1 MSLMMKA
8 VAPAVSA
15 LALVF
20 AVGTTNAE
28 DAKGIAPKGPT
39 AQEQG
44 QEQQGAVECYQTGD
58 LEAGLK
64 RQFNMVAKE
73 KGDHPDFRLQI
84 YANDTGGWML
94 AGEFKD
100 NSKVRGA
107 TPDMKV
113 SCLLDANAEGGGY
126 PDEVK
131 QKPWYQEF
139 FKAAPAP

>member
-1 MSLMMKA
+1 MSLIMKA

-20 AVGTTNAE
+20 MVGATNAE
-28 DAKGIAPKGPT
+28 DAKSIAPKGPI
-39 AQEQG
+39 A
-44 QEQQGAVECYQTGD
+44 QEQQGAVECYLTGD

-64 RQFNMVAKE
+64 KQFNMVVKE

-94 AGEFKD
+94 AGELKD
-100 NSKVRGA
+100 TSKVQGA

-113 SCLLDANAEGGGY
+113 SCLLDANTEGGGY
-126 PDEVK
+126 PEEGK
-131 QKPWYQEF
+131 QKPWYQQF
-139 FKAAPAP
+139 FQAISGPSI